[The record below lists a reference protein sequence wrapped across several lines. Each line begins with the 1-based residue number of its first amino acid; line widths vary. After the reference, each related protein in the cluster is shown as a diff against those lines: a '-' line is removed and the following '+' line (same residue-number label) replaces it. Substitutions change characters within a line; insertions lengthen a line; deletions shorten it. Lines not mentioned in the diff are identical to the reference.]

1 MQVDLARKRVG
12 ADCVDLVVAQVEDLE
27 DAEVLEEAGLNLG
40 DVVGGEV
47 EERELVQ
54 AGEDP
59 GFDPVLVQAVA
70 SQVQDL
76 G

>member
-1 MQVDLARKRVG
+1 M
-12 ADCVDLVVAQVEDLE
+12 DLVVAQVEDLE